1 VSPRYAKLTSVLT
14 ARTSLFVVLITS
26 AIALMACSGGSD
38 ATPSP
43 TAKAQTIAV
52 APTISGPV
60 ISASASVTPP
70 SAAGPIDVC
79 SLVSFQ
85 EASAYLGAT
94 VPDRA
99 RALPIAEDVGSGV
112 NAQVSACGY
121 TEATTGSFL
130 KIELWQ
136 AFGQASQLEQLTQN
150 GCDGNAEIAGLGDF
164 ACWYNSSHSEL
175 QLVKGD
181 AYLHVTSSTPGS
193 AVDALKTIAET
204 ALSRLP

>member
-1 VSPRYAKLTSVLT
+1 MTSALK
-14 ARTSLFVVLITS
+14 ARTALFVVLITS
-26 AIALMACSGGSD
+26 PIALTACSGGSN

-43 TAKAQTIAV
+43 TAV

-60 ISASASVTPP
+60 STASAGVTPP

-79 SLVSFQ
+79 SLVTFQ
-85 EASAYLGAT
+85 EATAYLGAS
-94 VPDRA
+94 VSDRA

-112 NAQVSACGY
+112 KAQVSACGY
-121 TEATTGSFL
+121 TEAATGSFV
-130 KIELWQ
+130 KIDLWQ
-136 AFGQASQLEQLTQN
+136 ASGQASQLKQLTQN
-150 GCDGNAEIAGLGDF
+150 SCDGNDEITGLGDF
-164 ACWYNSSHSEL
+164 ACWYNPSHSEL

-181 AYLHVTSSTPGS
+181 AYLHVTSSTAGS

>member
-1 VSPRYAKLTSVLT
+1 VLK
-14 ARTSLFVVLITS
+14 ARISLFVTLIIS
-26 AIALMACSGGSD
+26 AIGLMACSGGSN

-43 TAKAQTIAV
+43 TAV
-52 APTISGPV
+52 APTTISGPV
-60 ISASASVTPP
+60 STASASVTPP

-99 RALPIAEDVGSGV
+99 RALPIAEDVGAGV

-130 KIELWQ
+130 KIDLWQ
-136 AFGQASQLEQLTQN
+136 ASGQASQLKQLTQN
-150 GCDGNAEIAGLGDF
+150 SCDGNDEITGLGDF
-164 ACWYNSSHSEL
+164 ACWYNSSHTEL
-175 QLVKGD
+175 QFVKGG
-181 AYLHVTSSTPGS
+181 AYVHVTSSTSGS